1 LAKECRVDADD
12 KPQPQAGPEYDQ
24 MDMEHQVEDDVEI
37 EEDVGDVEAEEDVDV
52 GDSQQQRRWKCV
64 PEAQPLDHYPG
75 GPHNTTLLTRYHVHV
90 AKKAAEGE
98 VPINVIL

>member
-1 LAKECRVDADD
+1 
-12 KPQPQAGPEYDQ
+12 
-24 MDMEHQVEDDVEI
+24 MEHQVEDDAE
-37 EEDVGDVEAEEDVDV
+37 VEAEAEENVDVDD
-52 GDSQQQRRWKCV
+52 GQQQRRGKCV
-64 PEAQPLDHYPG
+64 PEPQPLDHYPG

>member
-1 LAKECRVDADD
+1 
-12 KPQPQAGPEYDQ
+12 
-24 MDMEHQVEDDVEI
+24 MEHQVEDDAEV
-37 EEDVGDVEAEEDVDV
+37 EEDVVDVEAEENVDVDD
-52 GDSQQQRRWKCV
+52 GQQQRRGKCV
-64 PEAQPLDHYPG
+64 PEPQPLDHYPG

>member
-37 EEDVGDVEAEEDVDV
+37 EEDVGNVEAEEDVD
-52 GDSQQQRRWKCV
+52 DS
-64 PEAQPLDHYPG
+64 
-75 GPHNTTLLTRYHVHV
+75 
-90 AKKAAEGE
+90 
-98 VPINVIL
+98 